1 VKKALILAALIGSLG
16 AKPAFAKLDV
26 GDAAPQLHIKDWV
39 QGEPVDLSKV
49 DKKAV
54 IVVEFWA
61 TWCGPCLRGIPHISD
76 MQDYFKDKNVT
87 FIGVTDE
94 DKALITRF
102 LEGGWDKKM
111 RYTVACDDKGKT
123 NRAWM
128 KAAQQQGIPCAFVV
142 NDGKVKWIG
151 HPMDD
156 AFGDTIAK
164 LVDDLPNWKK
174 AEKGLKAEAEQRAA
188 KERAEAEKKN
198 VVLAKIR
205 NAVNNEEWQKAFDAM
220 GELLELNPDDFAAEF
235 GRYHLLQVK
244 MDKKKDAAK
253 YGRDLV
259 EKTEDVRQLDTFA
272 FQLLKNEDFAEARDL
287 ELSLLAIKKAMKL
300 SDEKDPSVLDTYA
313 WVLAEQ
319 GDFKRALE
327 LGEKAVELA
336 EGRMKVE
343 LQKSLEEMKKQKQA
357 AEA

>member
-1 VKKALILAALIGSLG
+1 VKKALILAALIGLFV
-16 AKPAFAKLDV
+16 AKPALAKLDV

-39 QGEPVDLSKV
+39 QGKPVDLSNV
-49 DKKAV
+49 DKNAV
-54 IVVEFWA
+54 VVVEFWA
-61 TWCGPCLRGIPHISD
+61 TWCGPCLRGIPHLSD
-76 MQDYFKDKNVT
+76 MQDFFQEKEKNVT

-94 DKALITRF
+94 DKTLITRF

-128 KAAQQQGIPCAFVV
+128 QAAKQQGIPCAFVV

-151 HPMDD
+151 HPMDE

-164 LVDDLPNWKK
+164 LAGAEQDWKK
-174 AEKGLKAEAEQRAA
+174 FADKQKAEEKHKAE
-188 KERAEAEKKN
+188 
-198 VVLAKIR
+198 VLAKVR
-205 NAVNNEEWQKAFDAM
+205 SAVTNEEWQKAFDAM
-220 GELLELNPDDFAAEF
+220 GEMLKINPDDFAAEF

-244 MDKKKDAAK
+244 MDKKTEAAK
-253 YGRDLV
+253 YGRDLIGR
-259 EKTEDVRQLDTFA
+259 TEDAANLNMFSWQLI
-272 FQLLKNEDFAEARDL
+272 KHEDFAESRDL
-287 ELSLLAIKKAMKL
+287 DLSLLAVKKAMKL
-300 SDEKDPSVLDTYA
+300 SDEKDPSIIDTYA

-327 LGEKAVELA
+327 LEEKAVELA

-343 LQKSLEEMKKQKQA
+343 LQKSLEEMKKQKKA